1 MTTGTRRAKTKPRK
15 LSGFRC
21 PKCLDNFLFWEWRT
35 MSWKG
40 YSCQTCGYNFAIDEI
55 DFLTAGAN
63 LGTLVENRARVV
75 LTRKGF

>member
-1 MTTGTRRAKTKPRK
+1 MPTPNR

-21 PKCLDNFLFWEWRT
+21 PMCLDSFLFWEFKT

-55 DFLTAGAN
+55 DFLTAGKD
-63 LGTLVENRARVV
+63 LGVMVENRARET
-75 LTRKGF
+75 LARKGF

>member
-1 MTTGTRRAKTKPRK
+1 
-15 LSGFRC
+15 
-21 PKCLDNFLFWEWRT
+21 

>member
-1 MTTGTRRAKTKPRK
+1 MSGNK

-21 PKCLDNFLFWEWRT
+21 PMCGVNFLFWEWKS

-55 DFLTAGAN
+55 DFLTAGRS
-63 LGTLVENRARVV
+63 LKVIVENRAKQT
-75 LTRKGF
+75 LARKGF